1 MLVTGHWS
9 LVTGVLMDDRI
20 KRRML
25 AFYFAG
31 FINLVLGLYVLVNGR
46 AVLEYGTWLILLAFF
61 FGFAAVDFWF
71 PRVLRRNWL
80 AAQAQLEKARDED
93 DKTLQKAD
101 AGKHR

>member
-1 MLVTGHWS
+1 
-9 LVTGVLMDDRI
+9 MDERL

-31 FINLVLGLYVLVNGR
+31 FINLVLGLYVMLNGR
-46 AVLEYGTWLILLAFF
+46 AFLEYGTWLILLAFF

-80 AAQAQLEKARDED
+80 EAQTKLDAQREAAH
-93 DKTLQKAD
+93 QKPE
-101 AGKHR
+101 G